1 MSVIHFVLKP
11 TVGLSLVGTFGG
23 ATIAPPIKLA
33 NTCGGIPI
41 ELLCFMAIMTFAN
54 SSSEMFNV
62 ILSSLLML
70 FSVYDFG
77 YFGDLCK
84 AHSPLCFQY

>member
-11 TVGLSLVGTFGG
+11 TVGLSLIGALGG
-23 ATIAPPIKLA
+23 ATIAPPTRLA
-33 NTCGGIPI
+33 NICGGIPI

-54 SSSEMFNV
+54 SSSEMFYV

-70 FSVYDFG
+70 FSV
-77 YFGDLCK
+77 
-84 AHSPLCFQY
+84 